1 MQYFICF
8 FKRSCKQ
15 LKSYSL
21 FRETNVRA
29 IYHPPDPSNIFEVL
43 NYSESKTDSIKN
55 AMPKFEWPYNANK
68 VWNKYYRVPSFQKKM
83 PKVYRILNAEK
94 CPNETELFIAT

>member
-1 MQYFICF
+1 MVWLKETRRRRSFLYKKLLKLQYFICF

-55 AMPKFEWPYNANK
+55 AMPKFE
-68 VWNKYYRVPSFQKKM
+68 
-83 PKVYRILNAEK
+83 
-94 CPNETELFIAT
+94 